1 MIAVVK
7 RILIY
12 VDTHHQVLLL
22 LESEINLVIGL

>member
-7 RILIY
+7 KILIY
-12 VDTHHQVLLL
+12 VDIHHQVL